1 MSTPMFI
8 EENFPV
14 LKDARAIKQ
23 ITYHKIL
30 LNLGM
35 RNACLKTRLL
45 LGGAMA
51 RGIWSGAISFGLLN
65 IPVSVMSAKEE
76 ERLSFK
82 MLDTRNNS
90 QIGYHQ
96 YNKATG
102 KEVDRKN
109 IEKAYEYKKNQFVII
124 TDEDFLK
131 ANPKATRTIDIED
144 FVSLE
149 EVDILLFEKPY
160 YLVPGK
166 NGEKGYVLLKKV
178 LAETKKVAVAKFV
191 LRSKQHLVVIM
202 ARGDYL
208 ILEMLRFS
216 HEVQEI
222 HEATFLDDFELDK
235 IKVSAKEMK
244 AAKSLVDDMT
254 AKWKPDQYKD
264 TYQDELLKY
273 IKKKIKSGDVEEVQE
288 AEEIEETDTNVIDL
302 MPFLQKS
309 LKAGAKKSKKKV
321 VKKTTRKKTSKKIKV
336 KE

>member
-1 MSTPMFI
+1 
-8 EENFPV
+8 
-14 LKDARAIKQ
+14 
-23 ITYHKIL
+23 
-30 LNLGM
+30 
-35 RNACLKTRLL
+35 
-45 LGGAMA
+45 MA

-82 MLDTRNNS
+82 MLDKRNHS
-90 QIGYHQ
+90 PIGYKQ

-109 IEKAYEYKKNQFVII
+109 IEKAYEYKKNQFVLI
-124 TDEDFLK
+124 TEEDFLK

-144 FVSLE
+144 FVSLD

-160 YLVPGK
+160 YLIPGK
-166 NGEKGYVLLKKV
+166 NGEKGYVLLRKI
-178 LAETKKVAVAKFV
+178 LEETKKVAVAKFV
-191 LRSKQHLVVIM
+191 LRSKQHLVAVM

-222 HEATFLDDFELDK
+222 HEAEFLDDFHLEK
-235 IKVSAKEMK
+235 IKVSPKEMK
-244 AAKSLVDDMT
+244 AAKTLVDEMT

-273 IKKKIKSGDVEEVQE
+273 IKKKIKAGDVADVEEPE
-288 AEEIEETDTNVIDL
+288 KDIKETNTNVIDL

-309 LKAGAKKSKKKV
+309 LKAGAAKKTAAHKKGHLHKKV
-321 VKKTTRKKTSKKIKV
+321 IKKTKKAHA
-336 KE
+336 

>member
-1 MSTPMFI
+1 
-8 EENFPV
+8 
-14 LKDARAIKQ
+14 
-23 ITYHKIL
+23 
-30 LNLGM
+30 
-35 RNACLKTRLL
+35 
-45 LGGAMA
+45 MA

-65 IPVSVMSAKEE
+65 IPVAVMSAKEE

-82 MLDTRNNS
+82 MLDVKNNS
-90 QIGYHQ
+90 PIGYKQ

-102 KEVDRKN
+102 KEVDKKN

-144 FVSLE
+144 FVSLD

-166 NGEKGYVLLKKV
+166 NGEKGYVLLKKI
-178 LAETKKVAVAKFV
+178 LEETNKVAIAKFV
-191 LRSKQHLVVIM
+191 LRSKQHLVAVI

-208 ILEMLRFS
+208 ILEMLRYS
-216 HEVQEI
+216 HEVQEV
-222 HEATFLDDFELDK
+222 HEAEFLDDFDLKK
-235 IKVSAKEMK
+235 IKISPKEMK
-244 AAKSLVDDMT
+244 AAKTLVDEMT

-273 IKKKIKSGDVEEVQE
+273 IKKKIKSGDVEDAAEDEEEV
-288 AEEIEETDTNVIDL
+288 EEVDTNVIDL

-309 LKAGAKKSKKKV
+309 LKAGS
-321 VKKTTRKKTSKKIKV
+321 KKTTKKKATKTKTAKKTKKA
-336 KE
+336 